1 MNMSTMSMSVRGCVA
16 QGGKEKDRTEKEGFF
31 VAGSDIEGALS
42 GPCGPKNQQFAEVIF
57 HCTPTS
63 QMYGGMTKTTI
74 SLNQDHI
81 QDTDYICEVRMR
93 VASWAMTDGSTGDGV
108 AIC

>member
-1 MNMSTMSMSVRGCVA
+1 MSTMSMSGRGCVA
-16 QGGKEKDRTEKEGFF
+16 QGGEKKIALKKKDFF

-57 HCTPTS
+57 HVTPTS
-63 QMYGGMTKTTI
+63 QMYGGMTKTSI
-74 SLNQDHI
+74 SLNQDHF
-81 QDTDYICEVRMR
+81 QDIDYICEVRMR